1 MVDGQRIGP
10 VCKPNG
16 ALGFKLGG
24 RPGTVRLVSRSGVP
38 AELGLSRDA
47 RSLGVAVKLLAV
59 LKGPRARVLD
69 LETEA
74 PLEGFH
80 AFETGEGIRWTDG
93 DALLPGHL
101 FEGLDGAFDL
111 ELLLGG
117 RTQYIELPGDRL
129 RLG

>member
-1 MVDGQRIGP
+1 M
-10 VCKPNG
+10 
-16 ALGFKLGG
+16 
-24 RPGTVRLVSRSGVP
+24 P

-69 LETEA
+69 LETKA
-74 PLEGFH
+74 LLEGFH

-93 DALLPGHL
+93 DALLPAHL
-101 FEGLDGAFDL
+101 FDGLDGAFDL
-111 ELLLGG
+111 ELRLGG
-117 RTQYIELPGDRL
+117 RTQYIELPYDRL

>member
-1 MVDGQRIGP
+1 VTVASLTGVGSTTIGAGSTLD
-10 VCKPNG
+10 VT
-16 ALGFKLGG
+16 
-24 RPGTVRLVSRSGVP
+24 GTVAPGETIVLAAP
-38 AELGLSRDA
+38 D
-47 RSLGVAVKLLAV
+47 AV

-69 LETEA
+69 LEAKA

-80 AFETGEGIRWTDG
+80 AFEAGEGIRWTDG

-101 FEGLDGAFDL
+101 FDGLDGGFDL
-111 ELLLGG
+111 ELRLGG